1 MGTGIATQVR
11 GKINPGCSVD
21 DEFAAAA
28 AQGSPLKGT
37 SLFLNALTVL

>member
-1 MGTGIATQVR
+1 METGIATQVR

-28 AQGSPLKGT
+28 A
-37 SLFLNALTVL
+37 AA